1 MQVRSLKAKRFLGGP
16 RGFPMEF
23 FHRVPSPPRPQQC
36 VAFDNFLQGSQH
48 DGLAGGSGREAGR
61 SRRTKTMTATR
72 ARKKISEFLRNP
84 LRFPARYVAK
94 ANPPAAGLASQGLE
108 RKIVTGVLLRV
119 KKHPP
124 FGWDSWFIERPIF
137 IAGFHR
143 GVLLRRI
150 GEKALDRFPGACAC
164 RSLIGPAASTY
175 VQKAGLV
182 RMNVGNDSRTNGN
195 FWVVRARRQP
205 LEITEQSR
213 KPAFVTGFTPWL
225 HKKRARHAQS
235 TFQS

>member
-23 FHRVPSPPRPQQC
+23 FHRVPSPPRPQQG
-36 VAFDNFLQGSQH
+36 VTL
-48 DGLAGGSGREAGR
+48 GR
-61 SRRTKTMTATR
+61 
-72 ARKKISEFLRNP
+72 I
-84 LRFPARYVAK
+84 
-94 ANPPAAGLASQGLE
+94 
-108 RKIVTGVLLRV
+108 
-119 KKHPP
+119 
-124 FGWDSWFIERPIF
+124 D
-137 IAGFHR
+137 
-143 GVLLRRI
+143 
-150 GEKALDRFPGACAC
+150 EKAPDRFPGACAC

-205 LEITEQSR
+205 LEITEKSR

-225 HKKRARHAQS
+225 H
-235 TFQS
+235 